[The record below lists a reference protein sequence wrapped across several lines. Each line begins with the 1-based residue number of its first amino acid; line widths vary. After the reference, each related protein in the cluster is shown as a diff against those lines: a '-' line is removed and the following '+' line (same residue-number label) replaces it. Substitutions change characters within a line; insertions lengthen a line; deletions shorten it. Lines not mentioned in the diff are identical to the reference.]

1 MRSDQEPVHKAKQR
15 PRRSMSIHFN
25 FPVYFENWSVSLTGR
40 LANAIF
46 FTIRF
51 PRWDRQMY
59 RKFHKGK
66 SERVL
71 EYFSYI
77 RVMDKKSAIQLFN
90 KNEKTDHIKSKG

>member
-1 MRSDQEPVHKAKQR
+1 MKKAKQR

-46 FTIRF
+46 LEYDF
-51 PRWDRQMY
+51 PVGIEQMY

-66 SERVL
+66 SERV
-71 EYFSYI
+71 FRI
-77 RVMDKKSAIQLFN
+77 FFVD
-90 KNEKTDHIKSKG
+90 